1 MGSETSRQQVAPAS
15 SNSRNRKVLSAAFG
29 KSIWIASTCAPV
41 MAKMWVARSTN
52 APVNGWLR
60 KLLISAPSSAQT
72 SIACENVRRPRL
84 TTGSLWSQ
92 HCPGESRLRL
102 WPRIFGRRKTPH
114 HSRILSAFRPDHARS
129 NVESAAHPRKLPPL
143 HRLGEISHPCA
154 ESKRDCCLLSL

>member
-41 MAKMWVARSTN
+41 VEKIALSPGAHRPVDCGQAR
-52 APVNGWLR
+52 APF
-60 KLLISAPSSAQT
+60 AA
-72 SIACENVRRPRL
+72 ACPRRAGENVRRPRL
-84 TTGSLWSQ
+84 TSGSLWSQ

-102 WPRIFGRRKTPH
+102 WPKIFGCRKTPH

-129 NVESAAHPRKLPPL
+129 NVEPAAYPRKLPPL
-143 HRLGEISHPCA
+143 HRLGEISHPRA